1 MKGWFD
7 NNMANSDR
15 YYNDLLKRDAEVLW
29 HPYAAAPAAI
39 APFAVKSAMGTRL
52 TLHDG
57 RELIDGMSSWWA
69 VIHGYNHPRLNAAL
83 TTQLQDMAHVMFG
96 GLTHEPAVLL
106 AEKLLAITPFGL
118 GKVFFADSGS
128 VAVEVALKMSL
139 QYWVSR
145 DKPEKKCILS
155 LRQGYHGDTF
165 GAMSVCD
172 PVNGMHHLFSDLV
185 MPQVFAKAPQI
196 PFAGVWNESECD
208 EIAGLIKKYRCK
220 LAAVILEPIVQ
231 GAGGMRFYHPEYL
244 RKVREFC
251 TEFEVLLIADE
262 IATGFGRTGEL
273 FACNHASITPDILCL
288 GKALTGGYM
297 SFAATLCK
305 NFVSEVI
312 SQNSPGLLM
321 HGPTFM
327 ANPLACAAALAS
339 IDILENSDWRMAV
352 ARIEQRLRAGLEP
365 CRKLPAV
372 KDVRVLGAIGVVE
385 TREPVAVKRV
395 QDRLVDRGVWL
406 RPFAHLC
413 YTMPPFITTDAEID
427 KITAA
432 MYAALL

>member
-1 MKGWFD
+1 MT
-7 NNMANSDR
+7 NMANSENNYD
-15 YYNDLLKRDAEVLW
+15 DLLKRDAEVLW

-39 APFAVKSAMGTRL
+39 APYAVKSASGTRL

-106 AEKLLAITPFGL
+106 AEKLLAIAPSGL

-128 VAVEVALKMSL
+128 VAVEVALKMAL
-139 QYWVSR
+139 QYWVSL
-145 DKPEKKCILS
+145 DKPEKKRILS

-172 PVNGMHHLFSDLV
+172 PVNGMHHIFSDLV
-185 MPQVFAKAPQI
+185 MPQIFAKAPQI

-208 EIAGLIKKYRCK
+208 EIAGLIKKHHHK

-244 RKVREFC
+244 RRVRELC
-251 TEFEVLLIADE
+251 DEFGVLLIADE

-273 FACNHASITPDILCL
+273 FACNHASVTPDILCL

-305 NFVSEVI
+305 NFVSNVI

-327 ANPLACAAALAS
+327 ANPLACATALAS
-339 IDILENSDWRMAV
+339 IDILENSDWQVAV
-352 ARIEQRLRAGLEP
+352 ARIEKKLAAGLEP

-385 TREPVAVKRV
+385 TLKPVDVKRV
-395 QDRLVDRGVWL
+395 QERLVARGVWL

-413 YTMPPFITTDAEID
+413 YTMPPFIATDEEID
-427 KITAA
+427 RITTA